1 MSNNTR
7 ATYISLREVGRRL
20 GIPPSTVV
28 YYKDRFERFLPEPG
42 GMGRRKRYPADV
54 LDLFKLIRELYDR
67 NWTAEQI
74 EEHLRE
80 KRGAPARPGS
90 VPGMAFGAEAA
101 PKPMEHVSPEIVRS
115 MAGMLERMTGL
126 MEGHKAFRGDID
138 DLREELEHLRAER
151 DSLEQAAKS
160 RIDALEQEVASLRR
174 QNADMEHYIVSKI
187 RQSNPLHS
195 KPSQLF
201 MSLPL
206 VIRTQQGEYLGV
218 TGRSKEHFTLK
229 NLISLMQR
237 NASANKQI
245 DIEWDQDENGW
256 QLRVK
261 AADKAAG
268 DKREFLFALS
278 EKITPSKNLVV
289 ELTRMVVDG
298 NTVPESMLLSLFK
311 QIRDSFA

>member
-1 MSNNTR
+1 MSNNSQ
-7 ATYISLREVGRRL
+7 AKYISLREVGRRL

-42 GMGRRKRYPADV
+42 GKGRRKRYPADV
-54 LDLFKLIRELYDR
+54 LAVFRLIRELYDK

-74 EEHLRE
+74 EEHLLDRQDGRDMAAQQE
-80 KRGAPARPGS
+80 PGIDCG
-90 VPGMAFGAEAA
+90 PERRDGL
-101 PKPMEHVSPEIVRS
+101 SPEIVRS

-126 MEGHKAFRGDID
+126 MEGHEAFRGDID
-138 DLREELEHLRAER
+138 ELRGELERLRMER
-151 DSLEQAAKS
+151 NSLEQTAKQ
-160 RIDALEQEVASLRR
+160 RIDALEQEVAKLRR
-174 QNADMEHYIVSKI
+174 ENADMERYIVNKI

-195 KPSQLF
+195 KPSPLF

-206 VIRTQQGEYLGV
+206 VIRSQLGEYLGV

-237 NASANKQI
+237 NASAKKQI
-245 DIEWDQDENGW
+245 DIEWDHDDEGW
-256 QLRVK
+256 LLKVK
-261 AADKAAG
+261 AKDRMADG
-268 DKREFLFALS
+268 MQQFLFALR